1 MPMFS
6 FDKSS
11 YESRLL
17 ELLQD
22 KFFKTAQRNKILA
35 KWAAGRQGYKNES
48 VDQYVRDLIFSY
60 LVMPSDR
67 KMIDKILSDFQNAN
81 ILISENEVREKIKSI
96 ETRIK
101 NKAEINKNVR

>member
-1 MPMFS
+1 MFS

-35 KWAAGRQGYKNES
+35 KWAAGRLGYKNES
-48 VDQYVRDLIFSY
+48 MDQYVRNLIFSY
-60 LVMPSDR
+60 LTVPSDR
-67 KMIDKILSDFQNAN
+67 RMIDKILFDFQQAN
-81 ILISENEVREKIKSI
+81 IPVSENEVREKIKSI

-101 NKAEINKNVR
+101 NKSEMDKHVC